1 MLKSNESELPACSR
15 GSIRKSLFSKT
26 LFAFKGPLA
35 TLLPG
40 MITPP
45 LTTGSGVMLILFP
58 SVPIRNAVLGLEDPA
73 QTPVVVGAL
82 QTERSPKPIPSAGVS
97 TRPTPFF
104 RSNARDQPPRSTV
117 FLFPNSVANGPW
129 EKPGFQATAR
139 RGPQF
144 V

>member
-1 MLKSNESELPACSR
+1 M
-15 GSIRKSLFSKT
+15 
-26 LFAFKGPLA
+26 PLGDPC
-35 TLLPG
+35 PG

-45 LTTGSGVMLILFP
+45 LTAGRGGTLIWLP
-58 SVPIRNAVLGLEDPA
+58 SIPIRKAVVGLENPLHA
-73 QTPVVVGAL
+73 PVVFGAV
-82 QTERSPKPIPSAGVS
+82 QTERSPKPIPSAGVRTS
-97 TRPTPFF
+97 PTPFF